1 MSCSDEGSASEA
13 KATDEQAAAIR
24 NESGL
29 LAKRTLLVVTAGSA
43 VIALLLMVWQ
53 AAQILL
59 LVFLSV
65 LLAHFL
71 RILANF
77 ISRHTPLSVAWSLA
91 LVVLLL
97 IGILLLILAVYG
109 PDIADGFYKLFRQLP
124 SVQDRLRGFL
134 ERYEWG
140 PAVMDKLSSAGN
152 ALANPKQMAK
162 IAGIFSTAFGALGS
176 AVVVVVLSL
185 YFASDPKTYLT
196 GTQRL
201 FAKEH
206 RDRVGEVFDR
216 LEHALR
222 WWLLGRIITMF
233 IVGILTGG
241 GLAILGVPFAFILGL
256 LAAILNFIPNV
267 GPLIAGVPAVMV
279 GLSQSGTTVLYIVLL
294 YLVIQSLEGYLISP
308 YIQQRTD
315 STPPALVL
323 IAQLVLGAGFGILGL
338 LLASPLVVVVMVLV
352 QMLYMRDVLKE
363 QVKLP

>member
-1 MSCSDEGSASEA
+1 MSCSDEGGASEA

-29 LAKRTLLVVTAGSA
+29 LTKRTLLVVTAGSA

-59 LVFLSV
+59 LVFLSL

-77 ISRHTPLSVAWSLA
+77 ISRYTPLSVAWSLA

-97 IGILLLILAVYG
+97 TGILFLILAIYG

-124 SVQDRLRGFL
+124 SAQDRLRGFL

-152 ALANPKQMAK
+152 ALTNPKQMAK

-185 YFASDPKTYLT
+185 YFASDPKIYLT
-196 GTQRL
+196 GTRRL
-201 FAKEH
+201 FAKEY

-222 WWLLGRIITMF
+222 WWLLGRIVTMF

-279 GLSQSGTTVLYIVLL
+279 GFSQGGTTVLYIVLL

-308 YIQQRTD
+308 YIQQQAV

-323 IAQLVLGAGFGILGL
+323 IAQLVLGADFGILGL

>member
-1 MSCSDEGSASEA
+1 MSCSDEGGASEA

-29 LAKRTLLVVTAGSA
+29 LTKRTLLVVTAGSA
-43 VIALLLMVWQ
+43 VIALLLIVWQ

-59 LVFLSV
+59 LVFLSL

-97 IGILLLILAVYG
+97 TGILFLILAIYG

-124 SVQDRLRGFL
+124 SAQDRLRGFL

-152 ALANPKQMAK
+152 ALTNPKQMAK

-196 GTQRL
+196 GTKRL
-201 FAKEH
+201 FAKEY

-222 WWLLGRIITMF
+222 WWLLGRIVTMF

-279 GLSQSGTTVLYIVLL
+279 GLSQNGTTVLYIVLL

-315 STPPALVL
+315 STPPALLL

>member
-1 MSCSDEGSASEA
+1 MSSSGEGGASEA
-13 KATDEQAAAIR
+13 KATDAQADAICG
-24 NESGL
+24 ESGL
-29 LAKRTLLVVTAGSA
+29 LTKRTLLVVTAGSA
-43 VIALLLMVWQ
+43 VIALLLMIWQ

-59 LVFLSV
+59 LVFLSL

-97 IGILLLILAVYG
+97 VGILSLILSVYG

-124 SVQDRLRGFL
+124 SAQDRLRGFL

-140 PAVMDKLSSAGN
+140 SAVMDKLSRAGSA
-152 ALANPKQMAK
+152 LTNPKQMAG

-176 AVVVVVLSL
+176 LVVVVVLSL

-196 GTQRL
+196 GTKRL
-201 FAKEH
+201 FAKKY

-256 LAAILNFIPNV
+256 IAAILNFIPNV

-279 GLSQSGTTVLYIVLL
+279 GFSQNGTTVLYIVLL
-294 YLVIQSLEGYLISP
+294 YLVIQSLEGYLITP

-315 STPPALVL
+315 STPPALLL

-338 LLASPLVVVVMVLV
+338 LLASPLLVVIMVLV
-352 QMLYMRDVLKE
+352 QILYMRDVLNE